1 MTADG
6 GGGDDDSVKV
16 YTLIRI
22 CLFYTNAVG
31 RLAALQHIL
40 NGIGF
45 RNKLQIA
52 SIGCCCC
59 GCWRWGGEGCFLS
72 SSGQPSGNRNPV
84 DGGVGEGQ
92 QAPAAAARSAA
103 VDHDGHYVDGLTEAS
118 RGVVTSSVM

>member
-1 MTADG
+1 MELDFAINY
-6 GGGDDDSVKV
+6 K
-16 YTLIRI
+16 LR
-22 CLFYTNAVG
+22 
-31 RLAALQHIL
+31 RLAAAAAAA
-40 NGIGF
+40 GG
-45 RNKLQIA
+45 
-52 SIGCCCC
+52 
-59 GCWRWGGEGCFLS
+59 GGEGCFLS